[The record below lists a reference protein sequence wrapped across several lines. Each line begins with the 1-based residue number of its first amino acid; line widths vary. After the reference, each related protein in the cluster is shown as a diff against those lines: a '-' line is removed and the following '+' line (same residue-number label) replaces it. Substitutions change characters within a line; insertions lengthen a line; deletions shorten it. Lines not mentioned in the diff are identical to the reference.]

1 MLIPLELAPLTAEER
16 AHEVRVIE
24 RIGAAIAAA
33 GGWLPFAD
41 YMELALYAPGLGYY
55 AAGAHKLGAGGDF
68 TTAPE
73 LSPVFARCLANQCTE
88 VLAALGGGEILEIG
102 AGTGALA
109 HGLLAELART
119 GTLPARYRILELSGE
134 LRERQQRTLSVLPPA
149 IAARVSWE
157 DRVPAAPL
165 EGLVLANEVLD
176 ALPVDRFR
184 LGARGVEALG
194 VAVEDGR
201 FAWHA
206 RAAEGRLLDALAEIE
221 ATIGEALPA
230 GYVSELSLRLSP
242 WLAAVTAPLERG
254 IALFMDYGMARTEY
268 YAPGRDGGTLGCFHR
283 QRRHDDPFVNVGL
296 QDITAAVDF
305 TRVAEAGLAAG
316 FTVAGYTSQAHF
328 LLANGFEQQLAAVR
342 AAAGPGDEP
351 LLARAAAR
359 LVLPGDM
366 GERFKCIALARGYPS
381 PLRGFALRDDAAR
394 L

>member
-1 MLIPLELAPLTAEER
+1 MLIPLELAPLTADER
-16 AHEVRVIE
+16 AHETRVVE
-24 RIGAAIAAA
+24 RIRTAIAAA

-73 LSPVFARCLANQCTE
+73 LSPVFARCLANQCAE

-109 HGLLAELART
+109 HGLLAELARS

-134 LRERQQRTLSVLPPA
+134 LRERQQRTLCVLPPA

-176 ALPVDRFR
+176 ALPVERFR

-201 FAWHA
+201 FAWRA
-206 RAAEGRLLDALAEIE
+206 RAAEGRLQDALAEIE
-221 ATIGEALPA
+221 AATGEALPA
-230 GYVSELSLRLSP
+230 GYVSELSLRLAP
-242 WLAAVTAPLERG
+242 WLTAVTAPLERG
-254 IALFMDYGMARTEY
+254 IALLMDYGMAR
-268 YAPGRDGGTLGCFHR
+268 
-283 QRRHDDPFVNVGL
+283 
-296 QDITAAVDF
+296 
-305 TRVAEAGLAAG
+305 AE
-316 FTVAGYTSQAHF
+316 
-328 LLANGFEQQLAAVR
+328 
-342 AAAGPGDEP
+342 
-351 LLARAAAR
+351 
-359 LVLPGDM
+359 
-366 GERFKCIALARGYPS
+366 
-381 PLRGFALRDDAAR
+381 
-394 L
+394 